1 MTARIPLNPSP
12 ARHSERKRPAMQPN
26 RSGRRFEATIP
37 RGNYPSSP
45 VPRALSSQII
55 GLELA
60 LFVGAALLPFAL
72 AWIAGKAA
80 HDAFVSAR
88 LALYRRQAQVERQF
102 AKRCAARLR
111 DLRGASGAVYRRAL
125 RELVAERRRL
135 EDEREVQS
143 LNEQPGALA
152 RRAAGRARRD
162 KAWARWFRALDR
174 SAGRVAPPPPGRR
187 GAPIR
192 RLCERSVAAP
202 PSARAL
208 REQWE
213 KARGRGPLAEKL
225 RLGSMLL
232 DAEATVDSS
241 LIRDLN
247 GEIVGRRGGLRAWL
261 DETCPALS
269 RHYAAL
275 MGYRRLAAEFRA
287 EQGLADPAPAALLL
301 AEDPAT
307 ETKLPP
313 GTRAALPGLRKA
325 ALRVLAEAGVSNAKA
340 LRARLLAARD
350 ARAAA
355 LGRRRL
361 A

>member
-1 MTARIPLNPSP
+1 MTSRPSRRP
-12 ARHSERKRPAMQPN
+12 QHARKRPASPPSVR
-26 RSGRRFEATIP
+26 RSGHDA
-37 RGNYPSSP
+37 P
-45 VPRALSSQII
+45 VPSDELNPSFFGPGASYAQLAW
-55 GLELA
+55 LEFLFLA
-60 LFVGAALLPFAL
+60 YAALIPFAL
-72 AWIAGKAA
+72 ASYAGRAA
-80 HDAFVSAR
+80 HAMFLSAR
-88 LALYRRQAQVERQF
+88 LALYRRQAQVEREF

-111 DLRGASGAVYRRAL
+111 ELGGAPGAVYRRAL

-135 EDEREVQS
+135 EDEREAQT
-143 LNEQPGALA
+143 LNEQPGARA

-162 KAWARWFRALDR
+162 RAWARWFAALDR
-174 SAGRVAPPPPGRR
+174 HPGRAEPPPGRR

-202 PSARAL
+202 PDAAAL
-208 REQWE
+208 LAQWE
-213 KARGRGPLAEKL
+213 KARARGPLAEKL

-241 LIRDLN
+241 LIRDRD

-261 DETCPALS
+261 AETCPGLS

-287 EQGLADPAPAALLL
+287 EHGLGDPAPAALLL
-301 AEDPAT
+301 AEEPGT
-307 ETKLPP
+307 EAKLPP
-313 GTRAALPGLRKA
+313 AARAALPGLRKA
-325 ALRVLAEAGVSNAKA
+325 ALGVLAEPGVANAKA

>member
-1 MTARIPLNPSP
+1 MTARPSRRP
-12 ARHSERKRPAMQPN
+12 QRARKRPSPPPCDP
-26 RSGRRFEATIP
+26 RFVSEPFHLDELDSLFSGPGAVYRRVAWVEF
-37 RGNYPSSP
+37 
-45 VPRALSSQII
+45 
-55 GLELA
+55 
-60 LFVGAALLPFAL
+60 ALLVYATAIPFAL
-72 AWIAGKAA
+72 AWYAGKAA
-80 HDAFVSAR
+80 HAAFLAAR
-88 LALYRRQAQVERQF
+88 LALYRRQAQVEREF

-111 DLRGASGAVYRRAL
+111 DLEGASGAVYRRAL

-135 EDEREVQS
+135 EDEREAQT
-143 LNEQPGALA
+143 LNEQPGARA

-162 KAWARWFRALDR
+162 KAWARWFAALDR
-174 SAGRVAPPPPGRR
+174 DPGRSAPPPGRR

-192 RLCERSVAAP
+192 RLCERSVADP
-202 PSARAL
+202 PTAAAL
-208 REQWE
+208 LAQWE
-213 KARGRGPLAEKL
+213 KARAHGPLSEKL

-241 LIRDLN
+241 LIRDQD

-275 MGYRRLAAEFRA
+275 MGYRRLAADFRA
-287 EQGLADPAPAALLL
+287 EQGLADPTPAALLL
-301 AEDPAT
+301 GEDPAT
-307 ETKLPP
+307 EAKLPP
-313 GTRAALPGLRKA
+313 AARAALPWLRKG
-325 ALRVLAEAGVSNAKA
+325 ALAVLAEPGVQNAKA

>member
-1 MTARIPLNPSP
+1 MTIRSSRPFLARKPF
-12 ARHSERKRPAMQPN
+12 ARKRTPPPDR
-26 RSGRRFEATIP
+26 RSEYIAAFNLGDLRISGPGAVYRRVAWFEF
-37 RGNYPSSP
+37 S
-45 VPRALSSQII
+45 
-55 GLELA
+55 LA
-60 LFVGAALLPFAL
+60 VYAALVPFAL
-72 AWIAGKAA
+72 AWCGARAA
-80 HDAFVSAR
+80 HAGFVAAR
-88 LALYRRQAQVERQF
+88 LALYRRQAQIEHEF
-102 AKRCAARLR
+102 ARRCAARLR
-111 DLRGASGAVYRRAL
+111 DLEGASRAVYRRAL
-125 RELVAERRRL
+125 QELVAERRRL
-135 EDEREVQS
+135 EDEREAQT

-162 KAWARWFRALDR
+162 RAWARWFEALDR

-192 RLCERSVAAP
+192 RLCERSVVAP
-202 PSARAL
+202 PSAAAL

-213 KARGRGPLAEKL
+213 RARARGPLAEKL

-241 LIRDLN
+241 LIRDED

-287 EQGLADPAPAALLL
+287 EHNLADPAPAALLL
-301 AEDPAT
+301 GEDPAT
-307 ETKLPP
+307 EAKLPP
-313 GTRAALPGLRKA
+313 ATRAVLPGRRKA
-325 ALRVLAEAGVSNAKA
+325 ALSVLAEPGVTHAKA